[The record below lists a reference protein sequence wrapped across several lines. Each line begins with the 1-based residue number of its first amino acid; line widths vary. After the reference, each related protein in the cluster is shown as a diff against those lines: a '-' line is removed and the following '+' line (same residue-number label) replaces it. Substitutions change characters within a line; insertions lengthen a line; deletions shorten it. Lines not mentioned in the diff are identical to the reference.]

1 MSYGQVDYDQIA
13 ATYDQRYGALEYEG
27 IASTLLALARDGA
40 VDRILEVGC
49 GTGRW
54 LAELQTVAPH
64 VYGLDVSLGMLKEA
78 DPELMGCLVCGQ
90 ASDLPFSEALFDLIL
105 CVSAFHHFDHK
116 QGFIL
121 EARQA
126 LRPRGTLTIIGM
138 DPHTRANHWYLYR
151 YFEGTR
157 EMDLARYPSAES
169 IREWMT
175 DAGFLQIRSGVA
187 EHIEKSLT
195 GREVLQSPFLQKR
208 GTSQLA
214 ILTDEAYEAGLNRI
228 KADLR
233 EAETAGRPLRFE
245 VDISLAMVTGR
256 APEGMDRSE
265 GYLCLRN

>member
-27 IASTLLALARDGA
+27 IASTLLALARAGS

-54 LAELQTVAPH
+54 LAELQTVARQ

-90 ASDLPFSEALFDLIL
+90 ASDLPYSEALFDLIL

-116 QGFIL
+116 QEFIL

-126 LRPRGTLTIIGM
+126 LRPGGTLAIIGM
-138 DPHTRANHWYLYR
+138 DPHAGADDWYLYR

-157 EMDLARYPSAES
+157 ETDLARYPSADS
-169 IREWMT
+169 IGGWMT
-175 DAGFLQIRSGVA
+175 EAGFLQVRSGVA
-187 EHIEKSLT
+187 EHIERSLT
-195 GREVLQSPFLQKR
+195 GREVLQSPFLQKH

-214 ILTDEAYEAGLNRI
+214 ILTDEAYEAGLNQI
-228 KADLR
+228 KADLQ
-233 EAETAGRPLRFE
+233 EAETTGRPLRFQ
-245 VDISLAMVTGR
+245 VDISLALVTGR
-256 APEGMDRSE
+256 APEGKDRGE
-265 GYLCLRN
+265 GYICPRN

>member
-1 MSYGQVDYDQIA
+1 MSYRHVDYDQIA
-13 ATYDQRYGALEYEG
+13 PTYDQRYGALEYEG
-27 IASTLLALARDGA
+27 IASTLSALARAGS

-54 LAELQTVAPH
+54 LAELQTIAPQ

-78 DPELMGCLVCGQ
+78 DRELTGRLVCGQ

-105 CVSAFHHFDHK
+105 CVNALHHFDQK

-126 LRPRGTLTIIGM
+126 LLPGGTLAIIGM
-138 DPHTRANHWYLYR
+138 DPHTRADHWYLYR

-157 EMDLARYPSAES
+157 EKDLARYPSADS

-175 DAGFLQIRSGVA
+175 DAGFLQVRSGVA
-187 EHIEKSLT
+187 EHIQESLT
-195 GREVLQSPFLQKR
+195 GREVLQSPFLQKH

-228 KADLR
+228 KADLE

-245 VDISLAMVTGR
+245 VDISLALVTGR
-256 APEGMDRSE
+256 APEGVDRNEDYS
-265 GYLCLRN
+265 CLRN